1 VLAEANG
8 QLALGNVGLA
18 LEGFRKA
25 LREQPN
31 SPEAYAGIAKCYE
44 AMGRYDLARSNYEAA
59 LALTPKDPGLL
70 TAVAVAFDQ
79 QGQTSAAQE
88 AREDAAG
95 ARPEPQLP
103 APRLDSTARVAVGSS
118 VTVQLPPA
126 RPADMATAVTSKM
139 TADLSP
145 PAPAVQ
151 RIAAAPEV
159 TLPKPRTGQQAD
171 VALGSTQGV
180 QSAFASSAGVL
191 TALASNVPL
200 DLSPPEP
207 VSVQRMAPAPEVSLP
222 KPQTDQRAAV
232 ALGPTRGVQSSFASS
247 AGLLRALASSLGVEL
262 PQPGPQRR
270 LDREDQAVARGA
282 VEAARGPYLE
292 RLSPGEV
299 ALVSDGRPAWRAQLV
314 AQTHTSTTVRWVPIM
329 TAEARPNIQIL
340 NAAQHQG
347 LAAKTRTVLLD
358 RGWRKIQIGNAA
370 DVRERSVVIYPAS
383 RRTLGRSLAAQFG
396 FPSQLQGESGVLVV
410 LLGRDAARPV
420 ASATRG

>member
-1 VLAEANG
+1 
-8 QLALGNVGLA
+8 
-18 LEGFRKA
+18 
-25 LREQPN
+25 
-31 SPEAYAGIAKCYE
+31 
-44 AMGRYDLARSNYEAA
+44 
-59 LALTPKDPGLL
+59 
-70 TAVAVAFDQ
+70 
-79 QGQTSAAQE
+79 
-88 AREDAAG
+88 
-95 ARPEPQLP
+95 
-103 APRLDSTARVAVGSS
+103 
-118 VTVQLPPA
+118 
-126 RPADMATAVTSKM
+126 MATAVTSKM

-145 PAPAVQ
+145 PTTPAMQ

-270 LDREDQAVARGA
+270 PDREDQAVAT
-282 VEAARGPYLE
+282 AADAGRGPYLE

-299 ALVSDGRPAWRAQLV
+299 ALVTDGRPAWRAQLV
-314 AQTHTSTTVRWVPIM
+314 AQTRTSTTVRWVPIM

-370 DVRERSVVIYPAS
+370 DMRERSVVIYPAS